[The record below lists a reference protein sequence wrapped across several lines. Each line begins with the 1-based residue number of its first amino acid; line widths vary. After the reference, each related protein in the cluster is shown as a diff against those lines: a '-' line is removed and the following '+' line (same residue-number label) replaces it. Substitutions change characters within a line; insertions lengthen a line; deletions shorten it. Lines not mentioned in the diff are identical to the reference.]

1 MQPNIAAAT
10 ARQRAQQQ
18 QQQQQQQG
26 AGAPPPPATRGAAAT
41 RRGAPSTSSAPVRQT
56 PGRVAGPPRIL
67 PRPTG
72 PSTVFGPAVG
82 AYVPAAGAYAPA
94 PVGQAE
100 EEAQRQAYATLTEE
114 DYATLA
120 QFGLTPE
127 DYEALETNVAMRR
140 ATPGALTEQDMINFF
155 REAGDPNDVMVPY
168 PDGGQGPAAYSICA
182 QAIAN
187 RWGGF
192 INSLLDRMEQER
204 QQTPTSEAGRLGLA
218 LTEGALTPFYG
229 VGYYINPAT
238 TFANTVFVPEPAPA
252 PAGQPAPAPQFVG
265 LAPAAATGLAQAVQ
279 AGMENLMNTIDQVI
293 ASVPIEEGTTLDQ
306 FEAEVYG
313 SEAPSTPQAQAIRE
327 QLEEA
332 IPAVA
337 EQVAGPLAA
346 AVAQQAQRLQ
356 EEATRR
362 SLQAQREQE
371 ARMRSM
377 TTRFP
382 AAAPAPAPVAA
393 PVAAPATIDGE
404 PALVRPLAEQQAE
417 EMVEANI
424 ENQQRVQ
431 ETAARAAAIP
441 PPSPP
446 SIPSVSALTSGP
458 VSPAVAGAVTP
469 GRRPLR
475 QPTPSQVEAAL
486 RQAIAEGR
494 IPGAAAAERPR
505 RRGARTA
512 PTTPLTGGP
521 AAAAGYATA
530 PPSPLAP
537 RAAATLAGGAPL
549 PSPLQVLAGAV
560 LATGQPLDTQGQGV
574 PTPPVVL
581 ATQQDLVDLVAQ
593 QIGGALRSRA
603 VARGRGVGRIA
614 NALAGARERYQRDPN
629 PQTRQVTETSIAT
642 LLGQRGAPDDLI
654 QAVRDYV
661 REPEGA
667 VGPDEARQLAQGLQD
682 VATQARA
689 REQPTGRPAAGQPA
703 PTAARARRVQRVRLT
718 DASNVIT
725 ANSAQ
730 IIEDITPDMAN
741 ALAALLERA
750 SREDLPVTD
759 ELAEFLIQGSDGL
772 AAAAVD
778 SISKALNEITPAE
791 AAVGQGVTPGT
802 Q

>member
-1 MQPNIAAAT
+1 M
-10 ARQRAQQQ
+10 
-18 QQQQQQQG
+18 
-26 AGAPPPPATRGAAAT
+26 
-41 RRGAPSTSSAPVRQT
+41 
-56 PGRVAGPPRIL
+56 
-67 PRPTG
+67 
-72 PSTVFGPAVG
+72 FGPAVG
-82 AYVPAAGAYAPA
+82 AYAPVAGAYAPA
-94 PVGQAE
+94 PAGQAE
-100 EEAQRQAYATLTEE
+100 EEVQRQAYANLTEE
-114 DYATLA
+114 DYATMLA
-120 QFGLTPE
+120 QFGLTPQ
-127 DYEALETNVAMRR
+127 DIEAMETDVAMRR
-140 ATPGALTEQDMINFF
+140 ATAGAVTEQDMINFF

-168 PDGGQGPAAYSICA
+168 PDNRPGPAAYSICA
-182 QAIAN
+182 QAIAD

-192 INSLLDRMEQER
+192 INTLLDRMEQER

-229 VGYYINPAT
+229 VGYYIDPAT

-252 PAGQPAPAPQFVG
+252 PEGQPAPPPQFVG
-265 LAPAAATGLAQAVQ
+265 LAPAAADGLGQAVQ
-279 AGMENLMNTIDQVI
+279 AGVENLMNRLDQVI
-293 ASVPIEEGTTLDQ
+293 ASVPLEEGETLDQ
-306 FEAEVYG
+306 FAAEVFG

-327 QLEEA
+327 QVEQA

-356 EEATRR
+356 EQAAQR

-371 ARMRSM
+371 ARMRAM

-382 AAAPAPAPVAA
+382 AAAPAPA

-431 ETAARAAAIP
+431 EAAARAGAIP

-446 SIPSVSALTSGP
+446 SIPSVEALISGP

-469 GRRPLR
+469 RRRPLR

-512 PTTPLTGGP
+512 PTTPVTGGP
-521 AAAAGYATA
+521 VAAAGYTTA
-530 PPSPLAP
+530 PTSPFGP
-537 RAAATLAGGAPL
+537 RAAAVLAGGAPL
-549 PSPLQVLAGAV
+549 PSPLQVLASAV
-560 LATGQPLDTQGQGV
+560 LTTGQPLDTQDQGV

-581 ATQQDLVDLVAQ
+581 ATQQDLIDLVAQ
-593 QIGGALRSRA
+593 QIRNALQSQA

-614 NALAGARERYQRDPN
+614 DALAGARERYLRDPN
-629 PQTRQVTETSIAT
+629 PQTLQVTETSIAT
-642 LLGQRGAPDDLI
+642 VLGQRGAPPDLI
-654 QAVRDYV
+654 EAVRDYI
-661 REPEGA
+661 RAPEGT
-667 VGPDEARQLAQGLQD
+667 VGTDEARQLARGLQN
-682 VATQARA
+682 VAVQARA
-689 REQPTGRPAAGQPA
+689 PVQPTRGPAAGQPA
-703 PTAARARRVQRVRLT
+703 PTTAARARRVQRARLT

-725 ANSAQ
+725 ANREQ
-730 IIEDITPDMAN
+730 IVEDITPDID
-741 ALAALLERA
+741 AALVALLDSAA
-750 SREDLPVTD
+750 SEGGFAISEGLT
-759 ELAEFLIQGSDGL
+759 EFLVNNSRGL
-772 AAAAVD
+772 VTTAVD
-778 SISKALNEITPAE
+778 SVSKALNEITPAE